1 MSMTDAIGRVQQI
14 QATIAELSPKP
25 APAAGAFADALAAAW
40 PASGAAATGSA
51 LIGGGAL
58 TGDAIV
64 AAAKQYLGVPYVFGG
79 EDATGMDCSGLVQ
92 RALADLGVDVPRLVS
107 GQSTLGTEVPS
118 LAEAK
123 PGDLI
128 VTRGGEHIAIYV
140 GDDRIIHAPRP
151 GKDVRIVDVYFDDS
165 DIVTIR
171 RVAPDAPASAA
182 GMAGL
187 SGLSGLN
194 GLSGLSGLSGLNGLA
209 GLGGMPAMAGSTGS
223 GAPSITDLIASAQ
236 SAQAALLAGQTR

>member
-1 MSMTDAIGRVQQI
+1 MSMTEAIGRVQQI
-14 QATIAELSPKP
+14 QATLAELSPKP
-25 APAAGAFADALAAAW
+25 TGALAFADALAAAG
-40 PASGAAATGSA
+40 PASRTTATGAALPGA
-51 LIGGGAL
+51 GAL

-128 VTRGGEHIAIYV
+128 VTRGGEHIAIYL
-140 GDDRIIHAPRP
+140 GDDKIIHAPRP

-171 RVAPDAPASAA
+171 RVAPDAPAPVV
-182 GMAGL
+182 GPAGL

-194 GLSGLSGLSGLNGLA
+194 GLTGLGASGLTG
-209 GLGGMPAMAGSTGS
+209 TGS
-223 GAPSITDLIASAQ
+223 PSITDLIASAQ
-236 SAQAALLAGQTR
+236 SAKAALLAGQTR